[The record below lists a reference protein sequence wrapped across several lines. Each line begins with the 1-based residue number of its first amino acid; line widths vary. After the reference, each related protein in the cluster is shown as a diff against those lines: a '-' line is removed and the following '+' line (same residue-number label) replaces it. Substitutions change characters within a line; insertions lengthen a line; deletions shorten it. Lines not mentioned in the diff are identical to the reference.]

1 MAKAN
6 ARSEPQ
12 THELRISLLESNQI
26 NTIRNNI
33 SSLRNY
39 QVTGKRVLKRYILN
53 SIRPAKMSISSNK
66 LNKKRKRL
74 KMR

>member
-39 QVTGKRVLKRYILN
+39 QVTGKRLL
-53 SIRPAKMSISSNK
+53 
-66 LNKKRKRL
+66 
-74 KMR
+74 